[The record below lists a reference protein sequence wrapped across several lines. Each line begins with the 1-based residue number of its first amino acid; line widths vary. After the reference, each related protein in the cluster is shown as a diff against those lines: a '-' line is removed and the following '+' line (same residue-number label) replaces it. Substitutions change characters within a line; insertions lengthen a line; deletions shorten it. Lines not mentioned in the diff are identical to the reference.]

1 MTAAPT
7 LVALK
12 RPPSDLAQRLR
23 EMAEMAEAGALT
35 ELVAI
40 YVQDDT
46 YQFVFGASRFNSIG
60 MAAMLQDEA
69 VRNMRE

>member
-1 MTAAPT
+1 MTAAPN
-7 LVALK
+7 LVAIK

-23 EMAEMAEAGALT
+23 ELADAAEAGALT

-40 YVQDDT
+40 YVRDDT
-46 YQFVFGASRFNSIG
+46 YGFVFGASRFNSIG

-69 VRNMRE
+69 IREMRE